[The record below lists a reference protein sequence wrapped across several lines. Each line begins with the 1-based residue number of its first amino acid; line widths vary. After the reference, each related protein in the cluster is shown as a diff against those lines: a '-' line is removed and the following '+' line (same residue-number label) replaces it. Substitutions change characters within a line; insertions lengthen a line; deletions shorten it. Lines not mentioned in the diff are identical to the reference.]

1 MSRNSIGQFIA
12 ALRRANGMTQQDVAD
27 RLNVSNK
34 AVSRWERDECA
45 PDISLIPSIAE
56 MFGVTCDELL
66 KGQRILDSSS
76 FYENKQEDSQEGKQ
90 DKKDPRVQKQVKSLV
105 NRTLS
110 KFKTLN
116 YISVAISVVGMI
128 CMFGISYGFFRPI
141 IALGVTLLLEVG
153 ALFLAVV
160 AVSKIKAVKADNE
173 LFEEA
178 DDSLIAKFNN
188 TLSSFS
194 FASFFAVLTVVLFGV
209 PLVMHAHD
217 AYSVLNLND
226 YFRLYVGGI
235 VLILVLVFLLG
246 RKLYYRL
253 ITGCPAAEAS
263 KDPAGKKVLIM
274 DIVQFGL
281 CILAFLITMVSMN
294 TYYENNSF
302 LWLVLNIA
310 SIVCGVALLGFTVL
324 FLIRNKES
332 IKSLILP
339 AIRNI
344 FLVEAFGMLTEIYQ
358 VWWSY
363 KGNDPDLVYLDHTD
377 PSMWEKM
384 VDWRPEYIWYAAVYA
399 MLVFAVYYV
408 VAAIINRVKKSKN
421 K

>member
-12 ALRRANGMTQQDVAD
+12 ALRKANGMTQQELAD

-45 PDISLIPSIAE
+45 PDISLIPPLAE
-56 MFGVTCDELL
+56 IFGITCDELL
-66 KGQRILDSSS
+66 KGQRIMDPDPPQ
-76 FYENKQEDSQEGKQ
+76 EDKQERKEPK
-90 DKKDPRVQKQVKSLV
+90 VQKQVKSLV

-128 CMFGISYGFFRPI
+128 CMFGISYGFYRPI
-141 IALGVTLLLEVG
+141 IAFAVTLLLEVG
-153 ALFLAVV
+153 ALFLAIV

-178 DDSLIAKFNN
+178 DDFLIAKFNN

-209 PLVMHAHD
+209 PLVLNAYD
-217 AYSVLNLND
+217 AYSVLVLSD

-235 VLILVLVFLLG
+235 VLILVLVFLKG
-246 RKLYYRL
+246 RKPYYEL
-253 ITGCPAAEAS
+253 ITGCRSPKAPKNPAA
-263 KDPAGKKVLIM
+263 KKVLIM

-281 CILAFLITMVSMN
+281 CIFAFLITMVSMN
-294 TYYENNSF
+294 TYYENNSI
-302 LWLVLNIA
+302 LQLILNIA

-344 FLVEAFGMLTEIYQ
+344 FLVEAFGMLAEIYH

-363 KGNDPDLVYLDHTD
+363 KGNDPDLDLYLDHTD
-377 PSMWEKM
+377 PSMWERM
-384 VDWRPEYIWYAAVYA
+384 VVWMPEYIWYAAVYA
-399 MLVFAVYYV
+399 MLVFAVYYAV
-408 VAAIINRVKKSKN
+408 VAIVNRVKKDKN
-421 K
+421 N